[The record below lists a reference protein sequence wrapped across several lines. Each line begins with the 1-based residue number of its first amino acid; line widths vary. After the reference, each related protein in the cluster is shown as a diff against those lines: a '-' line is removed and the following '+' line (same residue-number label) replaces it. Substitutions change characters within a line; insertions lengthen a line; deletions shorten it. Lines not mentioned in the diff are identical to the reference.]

1 MGGQEI
7 LSVGTVEVEEHVVK
21 PFEPFR
27 PFDSLMRELRKAD
40 LRFIEWNRRHLS
52 NTDILKIWA
61 NFEKERREQA
71 IREGEEKAIMDGI
84 IPYFYLFLPS
94 SFQHL
99 AFPLQLVVPIFLG
112 GFENFVLIFCV
123 RLTFKMYHV

>member
-71 IREGEEKAIMDGI
+71 IREKAEKAIMESFLTFI
-84 IPYFYLFLPS
+84 CFSLLLSNIWLFLS
-94 SFQHL
+94 
-99 AFPLQLVVPIFLG
+99 
-112 GFENFVLIFCV
+112 N
-123 RLTFKMYHV
+123 